1 MITQGDS
8 ERSLMIRIMR
18 ALTRITI
25 GGFTSF
31 FLRIKWLFFQGS
43 RNTFSDYSVHLLV
56 VKNPSYSYVAQVCIE
71 SFLHF
76 HPNAKVVVH
85 GDQRTEKSLRKALRI
100 VMVKRDLEIII
111 DQDSSLTWQ
120 EQKVNLI
127 LQLSGTDDIF
137 IDADLKWNG
146 SMPNKK
152 GICFFVEEFVFADN
166 PLYQE
171 VLPQI
176 KLTGQLEN
184 SMKNTSF
191 FSWGGEKFTPS
202 KKDQILEFI
211 SGFEKQVALLDLSE
225 TKKQEVSRIVE
236 QLGLSIMFDRKECVF
251 LKESDAQFDGSFV
264 ESSYFGATG
273 TKFGKFGIT
282 SRRF

>member
-1 MITQGDS
+1 M
-8 ERSLMIRIMR
+8 
-18 ALTRITI
+18 TI
-25 GGFTSF
+25 GAFSSF
-31 FLRIKWLFFQGS
+31 FLRIKWFF
-43 RNTFSDYSVHLLV
+43 FSGRQYSISSYRAHLLV
-56 VKNPSYSYVAQVCIE
+56 VKNPSYSYIAQVCIE
-71 SFLHF
+71 SFFYF

-100 VMVKRDLEIII
+100 IMIRRDLEIII
-111 DQDSSLTWQ
+111 DQNSSLTWQ

-146 SMPNKK
+146 SMPNRK
-152 GICFFVEEFVFADN
+152 GVCFFVEEFIFADN
-166 PLYQE
+166 SLYQE
-171 VLPQI
+171 VLPQ
-176 KLTGQLEN
+176 LDLNVQLNN

-191 FSWGGEKFTPS
+191 FSWGGEKCTPTNS
-202 KKDQILEFI
+202 NRLLEFI
-211 SGFEKQVALLDLSE
+211 SGFEKQITLLNLSE
-225 TKKQEVSRIVE
+225 TKKREVSRIVE
-236 QLGLSIMFDRKECVF
+236 QLGLSMMFNREDCVF